1 MKLLIAAVLL
11 TLPTIAAAQT
21 VSGKEAAEKEVA
33 QLERE
38 LHQARL
44 RNDVAA
50 VNGFLASDYYTIN
63 SGGERLEAGNTRKGP
78 YNTTPNGDL
87 WEKVELTNEGL
98 TWDEVR
104 VRVYGDTAVSTF
116 LRTIDVRNQDGSAR
130 KVQLVG
136 THVWV
141 RSEGRWR
148 AVLLQVTP
156 MPE

>member
-21 VSGKEAAEKEVA
+21 VSRNEAAEKEVA

-50 VNGFLASDYYTIN
+50 VNGLLASDYYTIN

-78 YNTTPNGDL
+78 YNTTPNDDL
-87 WEKVELTNEGL
+87 WEKVELT
-98 TWDEVR
+98 DQR

-148 AVLLQVTP
+148 AVLSQVTP
-156 MPE
+156 MPA